1 VNVRDDT
8 SSGNGGLDEGVELF
22 VTADGELQVAGRDA
36 LDLEVLGRVAGKLED
51 LGREVLH
58 DRGRVDRGR
67 GADALALGG
76 AALQVAVD
84 TADRELKS
92 GSLGLGGSTGG
103 RSLSLSSSFS
113 GHVKI
118 IYKIILGSVYKE
130 DGCAKFGS
138 EIRQG

>member
-1 VNVRDDT
+1 MNVRDDT

-84 TADRELKS
+84 TADRELKP
-92 GSLGLGGSTGG
+92 GAARARLRRLLGGGG
-103 RSLSLSSSFS
+103 LAALSSFS
-113 GHVKI
+113 SFSFARHDLCVSTVCRGW
-118 IYKIILGSVYKE
+118 
-130 DGCAKFGS
+130 A
-138 EIRQG
+138 